1 MSEIY
6 DDRFVPCYKCA
17 YVGNIGVDSRGEPIA
32 YCLLK
37 KIIVDPGVGCK
48 ENKLSEAVG
57 KK

>member
-17 YVGNIGVDSRGEPIA
+17 FVGNIGVDSRDEPIA

-37 KIIVDPGVGCK
+37 KIIVNPDTGCK
-48 ENKLSEAVG
+48 EHKSIESVG